1 MQEDLALP
9 SSDSGQ
15 FAKYALEK
23 LRTSCWN
30 SASSM
35 DRNGMAPS
43 ITCCVNSST
52 FVRSCFKHTMAIL
65 MRTKTRSIAMM
76 CHADVGPPL

>member
-1 MQEDLALP
+1 MQEGLALP
-9 SSDSGQ
+9 SNDSCQ
-15 FAKYALEK
+15 FAKYELEK

-43 ITCCVNSST
+43 ITCCANNRT
-52 FVRSCFKHTMAIL
+52 FVRSCFRHNMAIL
-65 MRTKTRSIAMM
+65 MRSKTPATAMM
-76 CHADVGPPL
+76 CHADVSSPL